1 MKSSKK
7 TVLIIGLGSF
17 GKFAATKYM
26 ELGCEVMVV
35 DINEEDV
42 NSFSPFV
49 TSAQIADATKPEVL
63 RSLGVSE
70 FDICLVA
77 IGDNFQSSLEI
88 TSQLKECGAKYVI
101 SKSIRSIQEK
111 FLLRNGADEVVYPD
125 KEMAEHL
132 AIRTT
137 ADNILDF
144 FNLTD
149 NISIYEIVVP
159 KSWIGKSVIDLD
171 VRKKFNVSIVATKT
185 ADRVSIP
192 SAQHIFENEEH
203 ILVIGDKADVF
214 KISGTK

>member
-1 MKSSKK
+1 MLS
-7 TVLIIGLGSF
+7 
-17 GKFAATKYM
+17 
-26 ELGCEVMVV
+26 
-35 DINEEDV
+35 
-42 NSFSPFV
+42 
-49 TSAQIADATKPEVL
+49 
-63 RSLGVSE
+63 
-70 FDICLVA
+70 
-77 IGDNFQSSLEI
+77 
-88 TSQLKECGAKYVI
+88 
-101 SKSIRSIQEK
+101 
-111 FLLRNGADEVVYPD
+111 NGADEVVYPD